1 MTGAS
6 TCADRGRLPPRPYLP
21 AVVAA
26 VAVACAI
33 DALLM
38 ERAWSAFQ
46 ASKTPDIRP
55 AFVALV
61 ALGAAALT
69 LVRRSRPRALRAV
82 AVGLS
87 LCAVV
92 CLSCNAAAQHR
103 LESFERIMSEPVSLY
118 EIVITGDPSLG
129 GHGFRSVAEV
139 YDSKGEHVSS
149 VEVSSA
155 DEIATGTTVR
165 CVGRA
170 FELED
175 DEWGKARYMEGLV
188 AEIRI
193 VAVLESYEGDL
204 GSIDRFRSASLEAI
218 DPGSSDSRALIA
230 GLVCGRA
237 SELNAGR
244 YADLFAATGT
254 SHLVAVSGGHLA
266 LIAAGLVY
274 ALDRLG
280 ATAFSRTIVLAFVM
294 GCYVVYTGGAPSAVR
309 SLVMVAAGMASVLCG
324 RRQHGPS
331 SLSIAV
337 AVIVLADPGVVF
349 DLGFKLSVM
358 SVLFILT
365 FAGYVSA
372 LFASLGA
379 PRFLAQGLS
388 MTLAA
393 QWATLP
399 ITIPTFSELSLI
411 APVANIVLAP
421 IMSALLAIG
430 MVATIVSVAVPSL
443 PAMLVPDA
451 LARAALFAVDVLAH
465 VPSSSIVVD
474 GVSSSL
480 ALVAGMY
487 LPALAVYALWRLP
500 SRRAV
505 LSCSLAGLAACSLY
519 VVHWSCLAPPSITV
533 LDVGQGDAILIRDG
547 PDTALIDCGVDE
559 TTARALARNHVFSLD
574 LIAITHWD
582 LDHWGGLGDICSS
595 YPVGE
600 VAVPVG
606 GALQMPDDYRATGA
620 PDPLEVRVGDAFAV
634 GDFRCEV
641 IWPGP
646 GADTSE
652 NEGSMVLKVS
662 YTGGEGEL
670 SVLLTGDT
678 EAGEVASYAP
688 AAGKVDVLKLG
699 HHGSAA
705 SVSEDML
712 RELDPV
718 ACIASA
724 GAGNP
729 YGHPAPETVA
739 AVESSG
745 SVFACTID
753 SGDIELRPGA
763 DSVWMATGR

>member
-1 MTGAS
+1 MTS
-6 TCADRGRLPPRPYLP
+6 TSSRTDDVRLPPRSYIP
-21 AVVAA
+21 AVVVA
-26 VAVACAI
+26 VAVACAV
-33 DALLM
+33 DAVLM
-38 ERAWSAFQ
+38 ERAWGAFQ
-46 ASKTPDIRP
+46 TGRAPDMMPAVVVLAASG
-55 AFVALV
+55 VV
-61 ALGAAALT
+61 AAALAHR
-69 LVRRSRPRALRAV
+69 LRPRARRAV
-82 AVGLS
+82 SVGLT
-87 LCAVV
+87 LCAAV
-92 CLSCNAAAQHR
+92 CLSCHVATLHR
-103 LESFERIMSEPVSLY
+103 LGTFERIMDAPVSSY

-129 GHGFRSVAEV
+129 GQGFRSAAEV
-139 YDSKGEHVSS
+139 YGREGEHVAS

-155 DEIATGTTVR
+155 EEIAAGTTVR

-170 FELED
+170 SELEG
-175 DEWGKARYMEGLV
+175 DEWGRARYMEGLV
-188 AEIRI
+188 AEIDI
-193 VAVLESYEGDL
+193 VAVLESHEGEQ
-204 GSIDRFRSASLEAI
+204 GPIDGLRSASLKAI

-244 YADLFAATGT
+244 FADLFASTGT

-266 LIAAGLVY
+266 LIAVGLAY

-280 ATAFSRTIVLAFVM
+280 ATALSRTLVLALVM

-309 SLVMVAAGMASVLCG
+309 SLVMVIAGMASVLCG

-331 SLSIAV
+331 LLAIAV
-337 AVIVLADPGVVF
+337 AVIVIAEPGVVF
-349 DLGFKLSVM
+349 DLGFELSVM
-358 SVLFILT
+358 SVLFILVL
-365 FAGYVSA
+365 AGYVS
-372 LFASLGA
+372 SLLISAGA
-379 PRFLAQGLS
+379 PRVLAQGLA

-393 QWATLP
+393 QWGTLP

-430 MVATIVSVAVPSL
+430 MVATVVSIAVPSL
-443 PAMLVPDA
+443 PAMLIPDA
-451 LARAALFAVDVLAH
+451 LACAALFAVDVLAH

-474 GVSSSL
+474 GASSSF

-487 LPALAVYALWRLP
+487 LSALAVYALWRLP

-505 LSCSLAGLAACSLY
+505 LSCVLAGLAVCSLY
-519 VVHWSCLAPPSITV
+519 IVRWSYLAPPSITV

-547 PDTALIDCGVDE
+547 PDTALVDCGVDE
-559 TTARALARNHVFSLD
+559 ATARALARNHVFSLD

-582 LDHWGGLGDICSS
+582 LDHWGGLGDICST
-595 YPVGE
+595 YAVGE
-600 VAVPVG
+600 VAVPEG
-606 GALQMPDDYRATGA
+606 GASQIPEGYRETGA
-620 PDPLEVRVGDAFAV
+620 PDPLELRVGDAFAV
-634 GDFRCEV
+634 GGFRCEV

-678 EAGEVASYAP
+678 EADEAECYAS

-763 DSVWMATGR
+763 DGVWMATGR